1 MRNSSLDMGR
11 MSEQISPARK
21 AAKPQVKRRAQSRER
36 LLAAARK
43 LFVERGYHDTRPQDI
58 SKEADAGHGTFY
70 LHFADKR
77 ACFLAFVEEARE
89 ELSQFVALRT
99 AKAKGLEGSIEA
111 VLSSIYEYSELHP
124 GVLATAMTD
133 DVVIASD
140 TPDGQIPLLQR
151 WGEQWAET
159 VKTMMADDGGGLPA
173 GLDAGVVGQA
183 IVGAIHQASSVAHR
197 QGKPRAAVVKTL
209 TKFLARAL
217 RG

>member
-1 MRNSSLDMGR
+1 L
-11 MSEQISPARK
+11 
-21 AAKPQVKRRAQSRER
+21 RA
-36 LLAAARK
+36 
-43 LFVERGYHDTRPQDI
+43 
-58 SKEADAGHGTFY
+58 
-70 LHFADKR
+70 
-77 ACFLAFVEEARE
+77 
-89 ELSQFVALRT
+89 
-99 AKAKGLEGSIEA
+99 AKAKGLEGTIEA

-133 DVVIASD
+133 DTVIGSD
-140 TPDGQIPLLQR
+140 GADGQTPLLQR

-159 VKTMMADDGGGLPA
+159 VKTLMAEEGGIPA

-197 QGKPRAAVVKTL
+197 QGKSRAAVVKTL

>member
-1 MRNSSLDMGR
+1 MK
-11 MSEQISPARK
+11 RK
-21 AAKPQVKRRAQSRER
+21 AQSRDR
-36 LLAAARK
+36 ILAAARK
-43 LFVERGYHDTRPQDI
+43 LFVEKGYHDARPQDI
-58 SKEADAGHGTFY
+58 AKLADVGHGTFY

-89 ELSQFVALRT
+89 ELSDFVAARA

-111 VLSSIYEYSELHP
+111 VLSAIYEYSELHP

-133 DVVIASD
+133 DVVIASASE
-140 TPDGQIPLLQR
+140 TADGQVPLLQR
-151 WGEQWAET
+151 WGDQWAET
-159 VKTMMADDGGGLPA
+159 VKTLMAEDGGLPQ
-173 GLDAGVVGQA
+173 GLDTGVVGQA

>member
-1 MRNSSLDMGR
+1 
-11 MSEQISPARK
+11 MSEQISTTRK
-21 AAKPQVKRRAQSRER
+21 ATKGPVKRKAQSRER
-36 LLAAARK
+36 ILAAARK

-58 SKEADAGHGTFY
+58 SREADVGHGTFY

-89 ELSQFVALRT
+89 ELSAFVAVRA

-140 TPDGQIPLLQR
+140 TADGQIPLLQR
-151 WGEQWAET
+151 WGDQWAET
-159 VKTMMADDGGGLPA
+159 VKTLMAEEGGMPA
-173 GLDAGVVGQA
+173 GFDAGVVSQA

-197 QGKPRAAVVKTL
+197 QGKSRTMVVKTL

>member
-1 MRNSSLDMGR
+1 
-11 MSEQISPARK
+11 MSEQISTTRK
-21 AAKPQVKRRAQSRER
+21 AGKAPAKRKAQSRER
-36 LLAAARK
+36 ILAAARK

-58 SKEADAGHGTFY
+58 SREADVGHGTFY

-89 ELSQFVALRT
+89 ELSAFVAVRA

-111 VLSSIYEYSELHP
+111 VLTSIYEYSELHP

-140 TPDGQIPLLQR
+140 TADGQIPLLQR
-151 WGEQWAET
+151 WGDQWAET
-159 VKTMMADDGGGLPA
+159 VKTLMAEEGGMPPGF
-173 GLDAGVVGQA
+173 DAGVVGQA

-197 QGKPRAAVVKTL
+197 QGKSRTMVVKTL

>member
-1 MRNSSLDMGR
+1 
-11 MSEQISPARK
+11 MSEHVAAPRK
-21 AAKPQVKRRAQSRER
+21 AGKQVVKRKAQSRDR

-58 SKEADAGHGTFY
+58 AKEADVGHGTFY

-89 ELSQFVALRT
+89 ELDAFVGERA

-111 VLSSIYEYSELHP
+111 VLSSIYEYSEEHP

-133 DVVIASD
+133 DVVIASESG
-140 TPDGQIPLLQR
+140 DGQMPLLQR

-159 VKTMMADDGGGLPA
+159 VKTIMAEEGGVPA
-173 GLDAGVVGQA
+173 GMDPGVVGQA
-183 IVGAIHQASSVAHR
+183 IVGAIHQASTVAHR
-197 QGKPRAAVVKTL
+197 QGKARSAVVKSL

>member
-1 MRNSSLDMGR
+1 
-11 MSEQISPARK
+11 MSEQISTTRK
-21 AAKPQVKRRAQSRER
+21 ATKGPVKRKAQSRER
-36 LLAAARK
+36 ILAAARK

-58 SKEADAGHGTFY
+58 SREADVGHGTFY

-89 ELSQFVALRT
+89 ELSAFVAVRA

-140 TPDGQIPLLQR
+140 TADGQIPLLQR
-151 WGEQWAET
+151 WGDQWAET
-159 VKTMMADDGGGLPA
+159 VKTLMAEEGGMPA
-173 GLDAGVVGQA
+173 GFDAGVVGQA

-197 QGKPRAAVVKTL
+197 QGKSRTMVVKTL

>member
-1 MRNSSLDMGR
+1 
-11 MSEQISPARK
+11 MSENLAPARK
-21 AAKPQVKRRAQSRER
+21 TAKPPAKRKAQSRER

-58 SKEADAGHGTFY
+58 AREADAGHGTFY

-77 ACFLAFVEEARE
+77 ACFLAFVEESRE
-89 ELSQFVALRT
+89 ELSLFVAQRA
-99 AKAKGLEGSIEA
+99 AKAKGLEGTIEA
-111 VLSSIYEYSELHP
+111 VLSAIYEYSDLHP

-140 TPDGQIPLLQR
+140 SADGQTPLLQR

-159 VKTMMADDGGGLPA
+159 VKTLTAEEGGIPA
-173 GLDAGVVGQA
+173 GWDAGVVGQA

-197 QGKPRAAVVKTL
+197 QGKQRAAVVKTL

-217 RG
+217 R

>member
-1 MRNSSLDMGR
+1 
-11 MSEQISPARK
+11 MSEHVVSARK
-21 AAKPQVKRRAQSRER
+21 PAKPALKRKAQSRER

-58 SKEADAGHGTFY
+58 AKEADAGHGTFY

-77 ACFLAFVEEARE
+77 ACFLAFVEEARQ
-89 ELSQFVALRT
+89 ELDQFVALRA

-133 DVVIASD
+133 DTVIASD
-140 TPDGQIPLLQR
+140 SPDGQVPLLRR
-151 WGEQWAET
+151 WGDQWAET
-159 VKTMMADDGGGLPA
+159 VKTLMADEGGLPA
-173 GLDAGVVGQA
+173 GLDASVVGQA
-183 IVGAIHQASSVAHR
+183 IVGAIHQASTVAHR

>member
-1 MRNSSLDMGR
+1 
-11 MSEQISPARK
+11 MSENLAPVRK
-21 AAKPQVKRRAQSRER
+21 ALKQPAKRKAQSRER

-58 SKEADAGHGTFY
+58 AKEADVGHGTFY

-89 ELSQFVALRT
+89 ELSEFVAQRA

-111 VLSSIYEYSELHP
+111 VLVSIYEYSDLHP

-140 TPDGQIPLLQR
+140 SADGQTPLLQR

-159 VKTMMADDGGGLPA
+159 VKTLTAESGGIPA

-197 QGKPRAAVVKTL
+197 QGKQRAAVVKTL